1 MSISTGSIC
10 SFGDY
15 DFSSTSS
22 MAGKPTPVSGK
33 VVNDPSAHGD
43 TLRDAQLAGW
53 CDEIKGKICVYDGDI
68 DSYLRTF
75 LPSRTP
81 CLLDAPATALSENF
95 VPAKGK
101 ELASYTPL
109 LEIFRALVARFPAD
123 KKPSF
128 YGGHDQVMP
137 FPFAEFAG
145 RHHESKPDL
154 AMSFPGILLA
164 EKIESPNWSQFS
176 MAMEVKDLVSKD
188 PFARSSRT
196 DYSAAL
202 AHKLVQLAVN
212 ARGLMFANGFLASF
226 MLGIYGDVVRIARF
240 DHACCVA
247 SAPVSLKTAEGL
259 RAVQEFFWRFVHPWE
274 GEPGAVVGSDPTIRN
289 LTPADT
295 TWLRE
300 RLGSDANLLDDVD
313 IDEARWVKVWDDD
326 KPADPRAFILF
337 RLLDVN
343 ARLFSRSTMV
353 WLGIEDVRFR
363 NRESNAKMDEPVE
376 LRVIKEA
383 WRQVIRIPE
392 QKFYTRLKEEI
403 PDEERI
409 GLPDLLCGG
418 DLGER
423 DVKRWEAA
431 CTGKAWCDDD
441 DLLDARSV
449 ASDLS
454 TASEAATDASSLFS
468 AASARS
474 SNSSTSSLSHTDANG
489 PADGDQQTASESM
502 PQVGQPDIPY
512 PMHQTWSS
520 RLGMGPT
527 YHANERSH
535 MRFVMDTVGR
545 PLSRFKTTKELVMAL
560 RDAI

>member
-1 MSISTGSIC
+1 MS
-10 SFGDY
+10 
-15 DFSSTSS
+15 
-22 MAGKPTPVSGK
+22 GKPTPVSGK
-33 VVNDPSAHGD
+33 VTNDPNIHED
-43 TLRDAQLAGW
+43 TLQAAQLAGW
-53 CDEIKGKICVYDGDI
+53 CNEIQGKICVYNNDI

-75 LPSRTP
+75 VPSRTP
-81 CLLDAPATALSENF
+81 CPLDAPDTALSEKF

-101 ELASYTPL
+101 ESASYTPL
-109 LEIFRALVARFPAD
+109 LNIFRALVAEFPAD

-128 YGGHDQVMP
+128 YGGHNQVIP

-145 RHHESKPDL
+145 RHHDSKPDL
-154 AMSFPGILLA
+154 AMSFPGVQLV
-164 EKIESPNWSQFS
+164 EKIESPDWSQFS
-176 MAMEVKDLVSKD
+176 LAMEVKDLEAKD
-188 PFARSSRT
+188 PFTRPTTT
-196 DYSAAL
+196 DYSAAR
-202 AHKLVQLAVN
+202 AHKLVQLSVN
-212 ARGLMFANGFLASF
+212 ARGLISANGFLASF

-240 DHACCVA
+240 DHSCCVA
-247 SAPVSLKTAEGL
+247 SPPISLKTAEGL

-274 GEPGAVVGSDPTIRN
+274 SGPKAVVGSDPTIRE
-289 LTPADT
+289 LTSADT
-295 TWLRE
+295 DWLRE
-300 RLGSDANLLDDVD
+300 RLGDDADLLDDVD
-313 IDEARWVKVWDDD
+313 IEEARWVKVWDDD
-326 KPADPRAFILF
+326 KLAEPRAFILF

-343 ARLFSRSTMV
+343 ARLFSRATMV

-363 NRESNAKMDEPVE
+363 NGESKGRMSEPVE
-376 LRVIKEA
+376 FRVIKEA

-392 QKFYTRLKEEI
+392 QKFYDRLKEKI